1 MTYRSTLTLTSATA
15 PGTQID
21 FETSAEPDDTEL
33 CVTIAPEHSYGYGPC
48 ASIALD
54 RAQVTTLRDWLT
66 AVARG
71 CHWPLDHEVELYP

>member
-33 CVTIAPEHSYGYGPC
+33 CVTIATEHPVYGYSPC
-48 ASIALD
+48 TSIALD
-54 RAQVTTLRDWLT
+54 RAQVTILRDWLT
-66 AVARG
+66 AIARG
-71 CHWPLDHEVELYP
+71 YMPADPDLELYP